1 VGLYLA
7 FLQPEQGGGLVNLCK
22 AFMSPTVLIRC
33 LPAMALCAFGM
44 QQASAVTASGP
55 IVYRGLT
62 SGIDSNWFANTSGTS
77 YSTWTTEGTLGFVRV
92 SYSTQHDYGINYML
106 PDRDIES
113 LYVKV
118 WERQNGGTLH
128 GPKNFK
134 IFGQNHNGTE
144 SNTTFGLAGYGNT
157 YNVYYGDSISGSN
170 DATVEWTFLGVATGG
185 TVFTRAQPTIVLT
198 STPPAIDNN
207 WHEWGYYVKYNSDN
221 VQDGELDILYDGKEV
236 FHLTNVYN
244 RANGAGAIDNFGIG
258 QFYQPIGGNYPMTR
272 DYRDVRVS
280 YTGWPPSSDI
290 AGNLLG
296 GGTPTVTT
304 PLPPSSVS
312 VQ

>member
-1 VGLYLA
+1 
-7 FLQPEQGGGLVNLCK
+7 VNPMK
-22 AFMSPTVLIRC
+22 TFNTPTVLTRW
-33 LPAMALCAFGM
+33 LPAMALCTLAM

-77 YSTWTTEGTLGFVRV
+77 YSTWTSDGTSSFVRV
-92 SYSTQHDYGINYML
+92 SYSTQHDYGINYQL
-106 PDRDIES
+106 PQRDVET

-134 IFGQNHNGTE
+134 IFGQNNNGTN
-144 SNTTFGLAGYGNT
+144 SNTTFGLEGYGNA
-157 YNVYYGDSISGSN
+157 YNVYYGDSISSSN
-170 DATVEWTFLGVATGG
+170 DATVEWTFLGVPTGG
-185 TVFTRAQPTIVLT
+185 TYFTRAQPTIVTT
-198 STPPAIDNN
+198 STPPVIDNN
-207 WHEWGYYVKYNSDN
+207 WHEWGYYVKFNSDN
-221 VQDGELDILYDGKEV
+221 IQNGEIDILYDGKEI

-290 AGNLLG
+290 AGNLSG
-296 GGTPTVTT
+296 GEVMVTT
-304 PLPPSSVS
+304 PMPPSSVS

>member
-1 VGLYLA
+1 MKIFNTSTALPRWLLA
-7 FLQPEQGGGLVNLCK
+7 IPLC
-22 AFMSPTVLIRC
+22 TL
-33 LPAMALCAFGM
+33 GM
-44 QQASAVTASGP
+44 QHASAVTASGP

-77 YSTWTTEGTLGFVRV
+77 YSAWTSDGTSGFVRV
-92 SYSTQHDYGINYML
+92 TYSGQHDYGINYQL
-106 PDRDIES
+106 PDRNIET

-134 IFGQNHNGTE
+134 IFGQNTDGTE
-144 SNTTFGLAGYGNT
+144 SNTTFGLAGYGTT

-170 DATVEWTFLGVATGG
+170 DATVEWTFLGVPTGG
-185 TVFTRAQPTIVLT
+185 TLFTRAQPTIVTT
-198 STPPAIDNN
+198 SAPPVIDNN
-207 WHEWGYYVKYNSDN
+207 WHEWGYYVKFNSDN
-221 VQDGELDILYDGKEV
+221 VPDGEIDILYDGKEI

-244 RANGAGAIDNFGIG
+244 RANRAGAIDNFGIG

-290 AGNLLG
+290 EGNLLG
-296 GGTPTVTT
+296 GGGTTRT

-312 VQ
+312 VH

>member
-1 VGLYLA
+1 MNPIKT
-7 FLQPEQGGGLVNLCK
+7 FNT
-22 AFMSPTVLIRC
+22 STVLTRW
-33 LPAMALCAFGM
+33 LPAVTLCALAA

-77 YSTWTTEGTLGFVRV
+77 YSTWTSDSSGGFVRV
-92 SYSTQHDYGINYML
+92 SYSTQHDYGLNYKL
-106 PDRDIES
+106 PDRNIES

-134 IFGQNHNGTE
+134 IFGQNLNGSE
-144 SNTTFGLAGYGNT
+144 SNTTIGLQGYGNT
-157 YNVYYGDSISGSN
+157 YDLYYGDSASGSN
-170 DATVEWTFLGVATGG
+170 DATVEWSFLGLPTGG
-185 TVFTRAQPTIVLT
+185 AYFTRAQPTVVVK
-198 STPPAIDNN
+198 STPPVIDNN
-207 WHEWGYYVKYNSDN
+207 WHEWGYYVKFNSDN
-221 VQDGELDILYDGKEV
+221 QQNGEIDILYDGKEI

-280 YTGWPPSSDI
+280 YTGWPPSSDL
-290 AGNLLG
+290 AGNLSG
-296 GGTPTVTT
+296 SGTTSTAATT
-304 PLPPSSVS
+304 PMPPSSVS

>member
-1 VGLYLA
+1 M
-7 FLQPEQGGGLVNLCK
+7 NLIK
-22 AFMSPTVLIRC
+22 IFNIALIRW
-33 LPAMALCAFGM
+33 LSTMALCIFAM
-44 QQASAVTASGP
+44 PQASAVTASGP

-77 YSTWTTEGTLGFVRV
+77 YSTWTSDGTSSFVRV
-92 SYSTQHDYGINYML
+92 SYDSQHDYGINYTL
-106 PDRDIES
+106 PERDVET

-118 WERQNGGTLH
+118 WERQNGGTAH

-134 IFGQNHNGTE
+134 IFGQNKSGTE
-144 SNTTFGLAGYGNT
+144 SNTTFGLAGYGDA
-157 YNVYYGDSISGSN
+157 YNLYYGDSISGSN
-170 DATVEWTFLGVATGG
+170 DATVEWTFQGMLTGG
-185 TVFTRAQPTIVLT
+185 AVLTRAKPTIVTT
-198 STPPAIDNN
+198 SVPPVIDNS
-207 WHEWGYYVKYNSDN
+207 WHEWGYYVKFNSDN
-221 VQDGELDILYDGKEV
+221 TADGEVDILYDGKEV

-258 QFYQPIGGNYPMTR
+258 QFYQPIGGNYSMTR

-296 GGTPTVTT
+296 GGTTT
-304 PLPPSSVS
+304 PMPPSSVT